1 MGVIYKN
8 GISYGGGSGSGG
20 TSDYEALEN
29 KPSINNVTLIGNK
42 TAAELGIDGKP
53 TYDASTTTL
62 VFGAASSNSEPQT
75 GG

>member
-8 GISYGGGSGSGG
+8 GISYGGGGGSGA
-20 TSDYEALEN
+20 TDYEALDN
-29 KPSINNVTLIGNK
+29 KPSINNVTLVGNK

-62 VFGAASSNSEPQT
+62 VFGSTSSNSEPQT